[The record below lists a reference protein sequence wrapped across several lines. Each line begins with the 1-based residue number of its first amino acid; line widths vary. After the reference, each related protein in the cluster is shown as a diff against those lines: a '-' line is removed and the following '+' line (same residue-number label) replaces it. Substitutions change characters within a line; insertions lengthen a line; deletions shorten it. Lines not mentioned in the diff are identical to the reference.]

1 MSTFAYTA
9 VARDGKR
16 TNGTLAA
23 DSRAAA
29 IAQVVEK
36 GLHPVSVNEQGNGNG
51 AANGKSAGRALRF
64 FAPRAVGDA
73 TAAAPASVGGRVS
86 QRAVESF
93 TRELANLLAGGVPL
107 ARSLSLLR
115 REASSAAASRLWAE
129 VHDDVVSGNSL
140 ADTLAKHPR
149 VFSGVYVAMVRAG
162 EAGGFLDVVLSQ
174 IADFRTR
181 EADLKGKV
189 KAALVYPVIL
199 AVMATVVVI
208 FLMTYFIPK
217 FSGIFAEFGAGLPA
231 LTKFIVGVSHGVRDY
246 GLIAAVALVLVVI
259 AIRRAISTDTGR
271 RRVEQT
277 VLSVPVLGRVIAR
290 FALVRF
296 CRMLGTLVGAGVPLV
311 ASLRTARE
319 AIGNQTLADTVLHA
333 IEEVQRGQALSKSL
347 ASSPKLF
354 PASVIET
361 IAVAEETGRLDKELV
376 RLAGSYEG
384 DLERQLRM
392 LVAVAEPLL
401 LFMMASVIGTVV
413 VGMLLPVFNLQDLIK

>member
-16 TNGTLAA
+16 TSGTLAA

-29 IAQVVEK
+29 IAQVMEK
-36 GLHPVSVNEQGNGNG
+36 GLHPVSVDEQGNGSV
-51 AANGKSAGRALRF
+51 NGKAAGRAFGFL
-64 FAPRAVGDA
+64 APRAAGDAPA
-73 TAAAPASVGGRVS
+73 TAAATGRVS
-86 QRAVESF
+86 QRAVEAF

-115 REASSAAASRLWAE
+115 REASSAAAARLWAE
-129 VHDDVVSGNSL
+129 IHDDVVGGNSL

-199 AVMATVVVI
+199 AVMATAVVI
-208 FLMTYFIPK
+208 FLMIYFIPK
-217 FSGIFAEFGAGLPA
+217 FSGIFDEFGANLPA
-231 LTKFIVGVSHGVRDY
+231 LTVFIVTASHVVRDY
-246 GLIAAVALVLVVI
+246 GLVVAVAVALGVI
-259 AIRRAISTDTGR
+259 AVRRAISTDAGR
-271 RRVEQT
+271 RKLEQT
-277 VLSVPVLGRVIAR
+277 LLSVPVLGRVIAR

-319 AIGNQTLADTVLHA
+319 AIGNQTLADTVGHA
-333 IEEVQRGQALSKSL
+333 IEEVQRGSPLSRALS
-347 ASSPKLF
+347 ASPLLF
-354 PASVIET
+354 PASVIE
-361 IAVAEETGRLDKELV
+361 
-376 RLAGSYEG
+376 
-384 DLERQLRM
+384 M
-392 LVAVAEPLL
+392 VAVAE
-401 LFMMASVIGTVV
+401 
-413 VGMLLPVFNLQDLIK
+413 

>member
-36 GLHPVSVNEQGNGNG
+36 GLHPVSVDEQGNGNG
-51 AANGKSAGRALRF
+51 AAGKSTGRGLRF
-64 FAPRAVGDA
+64 FAPRA
-73 TAAAPASVGGRVS
+73 AADESSSAPAAIGGRVS
-86 QRAVESF
+86 QRAIESF

-129 VHDDVVSGNSL
+129 VHDDVVGGNSL

-231 LTKFIVGVSHGVRDY
+231 LTKAIVAVSHGVRDY
-246 GLIAAVALVLVVI
+246 GLIAAVAVVLAVI

-271 RRVEQT
+271 RKVEQT
-277 VLSVPVLGRVIAR
+277 LLSVPVLGRVIAR

-333 IEEVQRGQALSKSL
+333 IEEVQRGQALSRSL

-401 LFMMASVIGTVV
+401 LFIMASVIGTVV

>member
-1 MSTFAYTA
+1 MSTFAYKA
-9 VARDGKR
+9 LGSDGR
-16 TNGTLAA
+16 ESSGTLTA

-29 IAQVVEK
+29 LAQIMEK
-36 GLHPVSVNEQGNGNG
+36 GLHPVSVEEQG
-51 AANGKSAGRALRF
+51 ANGKVNGSAGGQRIRHLLGRTEITS
-64 FAPRAVGDA
+64 DIDDS
-73 TAAAPASVGGRVS
+73 SVGRIS
-86 QRAVESF
+86 QKSVEAF

-115 REASSAAASRLWAE
+115 REASSAAAARLWTE
-129 VHDDVVSGNSL
+129 VHDDVVGGNSL

-199 AVMATVVVI
+199 ACMATIVVI
-208 FLMTYFIPK
+208 FLLTYFIPK
-217 FSGIFAEFGAGLPA
+217 FSSIFSEFGANLPW
-231 LTKFIVGVSHGVRDY
+231 LTTVIVNASNLVKNY
-246 GLIAAVALVLVVI
+246 GLVVAGAIVLGVI
-259 AIRRAISTDTGR
+259 ALKRAVDTDAGKRKLERTL
-271 RRVEQT
+271 
-277 VLSVPVLGRVIAR
+277 LSLPLLGRVMAR

-296 CRMLGTLVGAGVPLV
+296 ARMLGTLVGAGVPLV
-311 ASLRTARE
+311 SSLRTARE

-347 ASSPKLF
+347 ASSPQLF
-354 PASVIET
+354 PASVVET

-376 RLAGSYEG
+376 RLATSHEG

-392 LVAVAEPLL
+392 LVAVAEPVL
-401 LFMMASVIGTVV
+401 LFLMATIIGTVV
-413 VGMLLPVFNLQDLIK
+413 VGMLLPVFKLQDLIK